1 VSSTGRSSRRRWRTL
16 GDAEL
21 LELPIDSLGLR
32 SNHGTLGPRID
43 GLMADLKRCEIRL
56 RPHVWLSTDWFSPD
70 GVPGIALPFYLGD
83 PRLVKLERTQMLWA
97 EGSTA
102 KECTALLRHEAGHA
116 VDTAFHLS
124 RRAIYRQTFGKR
136 SETYRRRYVVEP
148 RSQDFVQ
155 HLDRWYAQSHPAE
168 DFAETF
174 AVWLGS
180 RGRWRARY
188 GGTEAGRKLE
198 VLDELMD
205 SIRGERAS
213 VSSREECEP
222 VGKLGITLGE
232 HYRARRRKHR
242 REATPPFDS
251 ALQKNFHPGRPWIR
265 NAKAAQ
271 LLQRDRKSL
280 AQQAAEALNCD
291 AYTCDQVI
299 GWMIQHARE
308 LGLGEPLQ
316 SGAFALDTLIP
327 MIRSTLRALAR
338 GGTKLS
344 R

>member
-1 VSSTGRSSRRRWRTL
+1 MSGGGRVPGRKWREL
-16 GDAEL
+16 GDTEL
-21 LELPIDSLGLR
+21 LGLPIDSLGLR
-32 SNHGTLGPRID
+32 ANRGALGPRID
-43 GLMADLKRCEIRL
+43 ALMEDLERCEIGL

-83 PRLVKLERTQMLWA
+83 PRLVKLERAQMLWA

-102 KECTALLRHEAGHA
+102 RGCKALLRHEAGHA

-124 RRAIYRQTFGKR
+124 RRALYRQTFGKR
-136 SETYRRRYVVEP
+136 SESYRRRYGVQP
-148 RSQDFVQ
+148 RSRDFVQ

-180 RGRWRARY
+180 RGRSRARY

-198 VLDELMD
+198 VLDELME
-205 SIRGERAS
+205 SIRGERPALR
-213 VSSREECEP
+213 SREECEP

-232 HYRARRRKHR
+232 HYRARHRKHR
-242 REATPPFDS
+242 RETAPPFDS
-251 ALQKNFHPGRPWIR
+251 ALQKHFLPGRPWTR
-265 NAKAAQ
+265 NARAAQ
-271 LLQRDRKSL
+271 VLQKQRRSL
-280 AQQAAEALNCD
+280 AQEAAEALNCD
-291 AYTCDQVI
+291 AYSCDQVL

-308 LGLGEPLQ
+308 VGLGEPLQ
-316 SGAFALDTLIP
+316 SGTFAADTLIP

-338 GGTKLS
+338 GDSKLS